1 MININKFFILLP
13 VILLVGCD
21 GVENTKDLKV
31 QIEAKKSTVVG
42 QVEPLP
48 KFKENDQYSY
58 QNINQKSPFQVTMIS
73 KKRPIKN
80 NFTEVQPDENRV
92 KEPLENYDIDKFKMV
107 GTIRKGDQ
115 ELEAIID
122 NGTGSYS
129 FVKVGNYIG
138 KNNGKIKKITI
149 DSIELIEIVP
159 NGSYRWLERPII
171 IRLTSEEE
179 KNTITNQQ

>member
-1 MININKFFILLP
+1 MININKCFILLP
-13 VILLVGCD
+13 IIILTGCNS
-21 GVENTKDLKV
+21 VENTKDLKT
-31 QIEAKKSTVVG
+31 QIEAKKVNVVG

-48 KFKENDQYSY
+48 KFKENDLYSY

-73 KKRPIKN
+73 KKKPVQN
-80 NFTEVQPDENRV
+80 NFTEIQPDENRI

-107 GTIRKGDQ
+107 GTIRKGTQD
-115 ELEAIID
+115 LEAIMD
-122 NGTGSYS
+122 NGIGTYS

-138 KNNGKIKKITI
+138 KNNGKIVKITI

-159 NGSYRWLERPII
+159 NGSYRWLERPVI

-179 KNTITNQQ
+179 KNTITN